1 MDRLA
6 GNAHQI
12 ELKGESLRK
21 KKLEKKRV
29 ILNNKFTVKKGGSI

>member
-21 KKLEKKRV
+21 KKLEKKSNFKQQIHR
-29 ILNNKFTVKKGGSI
+29 